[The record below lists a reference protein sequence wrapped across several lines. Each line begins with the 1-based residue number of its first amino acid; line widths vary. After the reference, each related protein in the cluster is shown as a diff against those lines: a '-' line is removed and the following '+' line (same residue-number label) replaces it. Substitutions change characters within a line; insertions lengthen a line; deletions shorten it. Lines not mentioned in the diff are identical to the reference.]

1 MIPPRL
7 EAYRNIAPRG
17 TLELLLRLA
26 ERLRGRRFVHVNT
39 SRFGGG
45 SAELLN
51 RIVPM
56 LQDLGI
62 DASWEVI
69 VGTPDFYSAVGRLER
84 GLAGIES
91 TVSDATV
98 RAYAEG
104 VAANATTLPLEAD
117 LVMTHDVAPLALVR
131 HRPRRGHW
139 VWGCHSDL
147 SRAYRR
153 MWYLLRRDL
162 ERYDAAVF
170 SLPKFAQRLPIP
182 ALIVHP
188 SIDPMSEKN
197 RELSR
202 PEVATMLERLGIPR
216 DKPIVIQV
224 SPYTRNKDPVG
235 AVRAYRLAKKYVD
248 CRLVL
253 AGWGANDHPEGQA
266 LLTEIA
272 EAASGDPEVHALV
285 LPPDAALEINAL
297 QRAAAVV
304 VHRPLREDFGLSVAE
319 AMWKG
324 KPVVGSFAG
333 GVPAQVIHEVTGF
346 AVTSIEGA
354 AFRIRQLLEDPELAA
369 RLGGSGREY
378 VRRSFLITR
387 HLGDYLAVLASLT
400 T

>member
-1 MIPPRL
+1 VIPPRL

-91 TVSDATV
+91 TASEATL

-139 VWGCHSDL
+139 VWRCHSDL

-197 RELSR
+197 RDLSR
-202 PEVATMLERLGIPR
+202 PEVAKMLERLGIPR

-346 AVTSIEGA
+346 AVTSMEGA

>member
-139 VWGCHSDL
+139 VWRCHNDL

-202 PEVATMLERLGIPR
+202 PEVAKMLERLGIPR
-216 DKPIVIQV
+216 DKPIVIQI

-285 LPPDAALEINAL
+285 LPPDAALEVNAL
-297 QRAAAVV
+297 QRAATVV

-346 AVTSIEGA
+346 AVTSMEGA

-400 T
+400 A

>member
-139 VWGCHSDL
+139 VWRCHNDL

-297 QRAAAVV
+297 QRAATVV

>member
-26 ERLRGRRFVHVNT
+26 ERLRGRRFVHVNA

-139 VWGCHSDL
+139 VWRCHNDL

-202 PEVATMLERLGIPR
+202 PEVAKMLDRLGIPR
-216 DKPIVIQV
+216 DKPIVIQI

-297 QRAAAVV
+297 QRAATVV

-333 GVPAQVIHEVTGF
+333 GIPAQVIHEVTGF

-354 AFRIRQLLEDPELAA
+354 AFRIRQLLEDPELAT
-369 RLGGSGREY
+369 RLGGAGREY

-400 T
+400 A

>member
-1 MIPPRL
+1 VIATRL

-17 TLELLLRLA
+17 TLDLLLRLA

-62 DASWEVI
+62 DTSWEVI

-84 GLAGIES
+84 GLAGIEPMAP
-91 TVSDATV
+91 DATL

-104 VAANATTLPLEAD
+104 VAANASTLPLEAD
-117 LVMTHDVAPLALVR
+117 LVMTHEVAPLALVR

-139 VWGCHSDL
+139 VWRCHSDL

-182 ALIVHP
+182 TLIVHP
-188 SIDPMSEKN
+188 SIDPLSEKN
-197 RELSR
+197 RDLTR
-202 PEVATMLERLGIPR
+202 AEVGKMLDRLGIPR

-224 SPYTRNKDPVG
+224 SPYSRGKDPAG

-266 LLTEIA
+266 VLAEVG
-272 EAASGDPEVHALV
+272 EAASGDPEVHVLV

-297 QRAAAVV
+297 QRAATVV

-333 GVPAQVIHEVTGF
+333 GIPAQVIHEVTGF

-354 AFRIRQLLEDPELAA
+354 AFRIRQLLEDPELAT

>member
-1 MIPPRL
+1 VIPPRL

-17 TLELLLRLA
+17 VLELLLRLA
-26 ERLRGRRFVHVNT
+26 ERLRGRRFVQVNA

-84 GLAGIES
+84 GLAGVEP
-91 TVSDATV
+91 TAPDATV

-104 VAANATTLPLEAD
+104 VAANAATLPLEAD
-117 LVMTHDVAPLALVR
+117 LVMTHDVAPLGLVR
-131 HRPRRGHW
+131 HRPRGGHW
-139 VWGCHSDL
+139 VWRCHSDL

-162 ERYDAAVF
+162 ERYDAAIF

-182 ALIVHP
+182 ALIVYP
-188 SIDPMSEKN
+188 SIDPLSEKN
-197 RELSR
+197 RDLPR
-202 PEVATMLERLGIPR
+202 ADVARMLDRLGIPR
-216 DKPIVIQV
+216 DKPIVIQI
-224 SPYTRNKDPVG
+224 SAYTRSKDPVG
-235 AVRAYRLAKKYVD
+235 VVRAYRLAKKYVD
-248 CRLVL
+248 CRLVV
-253 AGWGANDHPEGQA
+253 AGWGATDHHEGQA
-266 LLTEIA
+266 VLAEIG

-297 QRAAAVV
+297 QRAATVI
-304 VHRPLREDFGLSVAE
+304 VHRPLREDFGLGVAE

-333 GVPAQVIHEVTGF
+333 GIPAQVIHEVTGF
-346 AVTSIEGA
+346 SVTSIEGA

-369 RLGGSGREY
+369 RLGGAGREY

>member
-26 ERLRGRRFVHVNT
+26 ERLRGRRFVHVNA

-139 VWGCHSDL
+139 VWRCHNDL

-202 PEVATMLERLGIPR
+202 PEVAKMLDRLGIPR
-216 DKPIVIQV
+216 DKPIVIQI

-297 QRAAAVV
+297 QRAATVV

-346 AVTSIEGA
+346 AVTSMEGA

-400 T
+400 A

>member
-1 MIPPRL
+1 VIPPRL

-26 ERLRGRRFVHVNT
+26 ERLRGRRFVHVNA

-91 TVSDATV
+91 TASEATL

-139 VWGCHSDL
+139 VWRCHNDL

-202 PEVATMLERLGIPR
+202 PEVAKMLERLGIPR
-216 DKPIVIQV
+216 DKPIVIQI

-297 QRAAAVV
+297 QRAATVV

-333 GVPAQVIHEVTGF
+333 GIPAQVIHEVTGF
-346 AVTSIEGA
+346 AVTSMEGA

-400 T
+400 A

>member
-1 MIPPRL
+1 MIPPRI

-17 TLELLLRLA
+17 TLDLLLRLA

-39 SRFGGG
+39 SRFGAG

-62 DASWEVI
+62 DSSWEVI
-69 VGTPDFYSAVGRLER
+69 VGTPDFYAAVGRLER
-84 GLAGIES
+84 GIAG
-91 TVSDATV
+91 VGPAVADATL
-98 RAYAEG
+98 RAYADG

-117 LVMTHDVAPLALVR
+117 LVMTHDVAPLALIR

-139 VWGCHSDL
+139 VWRCHSDL

-153 MWYLLRRDL
+153 TWSLLRRDL
-162 ERYDAAVF
+162 EQYDAAIF

-188 SIDPMSEKN
+188 SIDPLSEKN
-197 RELSR
+197 RELTR
-202 PEVATMLERLGIPR
+202 AEVAKLLERLGIPR
-216 DKPIVIQV
+216 DKPIVIQI
-224 SPYTRNKDPVG
+224 SPYTRSKDPVG
-235 AVRAYRLAKKYVD
+235 AVRAYRLARKYVD

-266 LLTEIA
+266 VLTEIA
-272 EAASGDPEVHALV
+272 EAASGDPEVHVLV

-297 QRAAAVV
+297 QRAATVV

-333 GVPAQVIHEVTGF
+333 GIPAQVIHEVTGF

-354 AFRIRQLLEDPELAA
+354 AFRIRQLLEDPDLAA
-369 RLGGSGREY
+369 RLGGAGREY

>member
-1 MIPPRL
+1 VIPPRL

-26 ERLRGRRFVHVNT
+26 ERLRGRRFVHVNA

-91 TVSDATV
+91 TASDATV

-139 VWGCHSDL
+139 VWRCHNDL

-202 PEVATMLERLGIPR
+202 PEVAKMLERLGIPR
-216 DKPIVIQV
+216 DKPIVIQI

-297 QRAAAVV
+297 QRAATVV

-346 AVTSIEGA
+346 AVTSMEGA

>member
-216 DKPIVIQV
+216 DKPIVIQI

-297 QRAAAVV
+297 QRAATVV

-346 AVTSIEGA
+346 AVTSMEGA

>member
-91 TVSDATV
+91 TASEATL

-139 VWGCHSDL
+139 VWRCHNDL

-202 PEVATMLERLGIPR
+202 PEVAKMLDRLGIPR

-297 QRAAAVV
+297 QRAATVV

-346 AVTSIEGA
+346 AVTSMEGA

-400 T
+400 A

>member
-139 VWGCHSDL
+139 VWRCHNDL

-202 PEVATMLERLGIPR
+202 PEVAKMLERLGIPR
-216 DKPIVIQV
+216 DKPIVIQI

-297 QRAAAVV
+297 QRAATVV

-346 AVTSIEGA
+346 AVTSMEGA

-400 T
+400 A

>member
-139 VWGCHSDL
+139 VWRCHNDL

-202 PEVATMLERLGIPR
+202 PEVAKMLDRLGIPR

-297 QRAAAVV
+297 QRAATVV

-346 AVTSIEGA
+346 AVTSMEGA

-400 T
+400 A

>member
-139 VWGCHSDL
+139 VWHCHTDL

-202 PEVATMLERLGIPR
+202 PEVAKMLDRLGIPR

-297 QRAAAVV
+297 QRAATVV

-346 AVTSIEGA
+346 AVTSMEGA

-400 T
+400 A